1 MSNSDRSRLAGE
13 IVRYSRQTLLKQ
25 WPYLGPL
32 LFRLQLRSLD
42 EVRIMGSNG
51 EYLFYN
57 TEDIIELYKNDPGTI
72 PKMMLHVLGHCMLQ
86 HVERRNG
93 REHDLYDTACDLS
106 VFQLI
111 SRLPG
116 GKNFAASAQERA
128 EVNQILGEKEHAS
141 AESLYT
147 AGMKDVE
154 LKGKFDSI
162 KGHVH
167 RDDHSL
173 WGKKM
178 DLQGNGT
185 ETGTAFSWKQ
195 AMMQAV
201 EEYQKMVNGQGRFAG
216 QGRGDWTELLELDR
230 EEETISY
237 EELLK
242 RFTAPVETMRL
253 DMDSLDLA
261 WYVTG
266 LNLYGDLPIV
276 EYNEYRDM
284 NLVETFIIAIDTSG
298 SCCGSTLQNF
308 LVQTKKVVEDMEL
321 SGRKFLLRMMQCDYD
336 IQEEVEIRTVE
347 EFNEYIEHFRM
358 RGGGGTNFVPVFR
371 RVDQLAAEEEAYA
384 KLKGF
389 LYFSDGFG
397 DFPNQPSVYETVFVI
412 PEEDFQ
418 YHPVIP
424 DWVTVACLKEES
436 LDLI

>member
-1 MSNSDRSRLAGE
+1 MRNSDHGRLANE
-13 IVRYSRQTLLKQ
+13 ILRYSRQTLLKQ
-25 WPYLGPL
+25 WPWLGPL
-32 LFRLQLRSLD
+32 LFRLQLRPL
-42 EVRIMGSNG
+42 EEIHIMGSNG

-57 TEDIIELYKNDPGTI
+57 PEDVIELYKTEPDRI

-93 REHDLYDTACDLS
+93 REHELYDTACDLS

-116 GKNFAASAQERA
+116 GKSFAASAQERS
-128 EVNQILGEKEHAS
+128 EVTKILADRAHAS

-147 AGMKDVE
+147 GGMKDAE
-154 LKGKFDSI
+154 LKEQFDSV
-162 KGHVH
+162 KGYVH
-167 RDDHSL
+167 RDDHTF

-178 DLQGNGT
+178 DTPGNGP
-185 ETGTAFSWKQ
+185 EMGSAFSWKQ

-201 EEYQKMVNGQGRFAG
+201 EEYQKLMGGQGRFAG
-216 QGRGDWTELLELDR
+216 QGRGDWTELLDLDR
-230 EEETISY
+230 EEEFISY

-242 RFTAPVETMRL
+242 RFTTPVETMRL

-298 SCCGSTLQNF
+298 SCCGLTLKNF
-308 LVQTKKVVEDMEL
+308 LTQTKKVVEDMEI
-321 SGRKFLLRMMQCDYD
+321 SGRKFLLRIMQCDYD
-336 IQEEVEIRTVE
+336 IQQEVEIRTVE
-347 EFNEYIEHFRM
+347 EFNGFMDRFRM
-358 RGGGGTNFVPVFR
+358 KGGGGTSFIPIFQK
-371 RVDQLAAEEEAYA
+371 VDQLVAEEEGYA

-397 DFPNQPSVYETVFVI
+397 DFPNKPTTYETVFVI
-412 PEEDFQ
+412 PEDDLKYQ
-418 YHPVIP
+418 PQIP

>member
-1 MSNSDRSRLAGE
+1 MRNSDRGRLANE
-13 IVRYSRQTLLKQ
+13 ILRYSRQTLLKQ
-25 WPYLGPL
+25 WPWLGPL

-42 EVRIMGSNG
+42 EVHIMGSNG

-57 TEDIIELYKNDPGTI
+57 ADDVIALYKEDPAQI
-72 PKMMLHVLGHCMLQ
+72 PKMMLHVLGHCMMQ

-116 GKNFAASAQERA
+116 GKSFAASAQERT
-128 EVNQILGEKEHAS
+128 EVNQIFGGRDYAS

-147 AGMKDVE
+147 SGMKDAE
-154 LKGKFDSI
+154 LKGKFDSVRN
-162 KGHVH
+162 HVH
-167 RDDHSL
+167 RDDHTF

-178 DLQGNGT
+178 DLQENGP
-185 ETGTAFSWKQ
+185 GMGSAFSWKQ

-201 EEYQKMVNGQGRFAG
+201 EEYQKAMSEMGRFAG
-216 QGRGDWTELLELDR
+216 QGRGDWTEMLELDR
-230 EEETISY
+230 DEEVISY

-266 LNLYGDLPIV
+266 LDLYGDLPIV

-284 NLVETFIIAIDTSG
+284 NLVETFVIAIDTSG
-298 SCCGSTLQNF
+298 SCYGPTLKNF
-308 LVQTKKVVEDMEL
+308 LAQTKKVVEDMEIG
-321 SGRKFLLRMMQCDYD
+321 GRKFLLRMMQCDYD
-336 IQEEVEIRTVE
+336 IQEEVEIRTLE
-347 EFNEYIEHFRM
+347 EFNEYIERFRV
-358 RGGGGTNFVPVFR
+358 RGGGGTSFVPIFR
-371 RVDQLAAEEEAYA
+371 KVDQLVAEEEGYS

-397 DFPNQPSVYETVFVI
+397 EFPNRASAYETVFVI
-412 PEEDFQ
+412 PEDDFQ
-418 YHPVIP
+418 YHPQIP